1 MALPGVAPGI
11 ADLQYQVVTG
21 PRPTGS
27 GLRRA
32 AFLDRDGVLTVPE
45 FRDGRS
51 FAPLRLADFR
61 LYDDA
66 AEATRQIKSA
76 GFWLVVV
83 TNQPDV
89 GHGRIGL
96 GVVEEMHRRLA
107 AALPVDAIEACYH
120 RQDEGC
126 DCRKPKSG
134 MLRRAAARLGI
145 DCPKSFMIGD
155 RASDIE
161 AGRGVGCRTIFI
173 DRGYADEHPQGADFI
188 VTSLA
193 AAAAIVLR

>member
-1 MALPGVAPGI
+1 
-11 ADLQYQVVTG
+11 VVIG
-21 PRPTGS
+21 G
-27 GLRRA
+27 RA
-32 AFLDRDGVLTVPE
+32 AVFLDRDGVLNVPE
-45 FRDGRS
+45 FREGRS

-66 AEATRQIKSA
+66 LEAARQLKTA
-76 GFWLVVV
+76 GFCLVVV

-89 GHGRIGL
+89 GHGR
-96 GVVEEMHRRLA
+96 VDRSTVEEMHRRLA

-134 MLRRAAARLGI
+134 MLRRAALRLGI
-145 DCPKSFMIGD
+145 DCTCSFMIGD
-155 RASDIE
+155 RSSDIE
-161 AGRGVGCRTIFI
+161 AGLGAGCRTIFI
-173 DRGYADEHPQGADFI
+173 DRGYANEDPGAADFI

-193 AAAAIVLR
+193 AAAAIVLRKAAGIDSAK